1 AATTLDGVSVPADA
15 PLSRAA
21 LAAALTQ
28 ARNAEIN
35 GRKVRAGSY
44 RLIVPTGSREV
55 AEFYLNN
62 VAVTGAQDGS
72 LTLSFPGYNPLG
84 GISGVT
90 ESDYFTG
97 TQWALIPAPGS
108 IRGNKQFYNLG
119 RLRGHEGPEV
129 RVQNLT
135 GNYAGGGAVA

>member
-1 AATTLDGVSVPADA
+1 ITEFLLDREEYDAWAGLLSFIDQPDNHLDAATTLDGVSVPADA

-97 TQWALIPAPGS
+97 TQWALI
-108 IRGNKQFYNLG
+108 
-119 RLRGHEGPEV
+119 
-129 RVQNLT
+129 
-135 GNYAGGGAVA
+135 